1 MTRLRGRGDAAVRS
15 TSPSG
20 VGWQQ
25 PESNLQKGSYTG
37 IRREAGER
45 SCPVLRRETDADKI
59 VHFSVWTSTADARR
73 FFGSPR
79 LVQTR
84 KHAGVKS
91 PKFIPLEPIEIGT
104 L

>member
-1 MTRLRGRGDAAVRS
+1 M
-15 TSPSG
+15 
-20 VGWQQ
+20 
-25 PESNLQKGSYTG
+25 
-37 IRREAGER
+37 
-45 SCPVLRRETDADKI
+45 LRRETDADKI

-73 FFGSPR
+73 FFESSR